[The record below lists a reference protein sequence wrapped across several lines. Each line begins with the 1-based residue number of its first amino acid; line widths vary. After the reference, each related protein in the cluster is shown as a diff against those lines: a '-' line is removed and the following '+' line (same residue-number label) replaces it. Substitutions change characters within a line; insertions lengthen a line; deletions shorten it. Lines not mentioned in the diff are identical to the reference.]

1 MALSI
6 HQTLRDFLETLQ
18 LERYHQAFIDAGA
31 TDQDLGQIVQ
41 FSEQELSEFLT
52 ALNMLPFHSIKFKK
66 AVRGL
71 NASHQIQEPSTAIAL
86 TTAHDTTTASA
97 PSTKE
102 FIIANATIYGK
113 KTSRALTSY
122 EEAINRASIQLALDN
137 PLLISKKG
145 DLFDLAKK
153 KLLEEGYRYK
163 RGASRSKLREKSA
176 TPPSRSA
183 TMSQHQNDDSQQ
195 RAIMRKRQ
203 ENAQRLSEQRLEKIE
218 ALQQQ
223 VDHAIQS
230 RQATENQLAQRNM
243 RRDTLK
249 QLAMEAELIRY
260 EETKVKLTK
269 EISKLKAQERKH
281 QWYKRRKLERSANH
295 SSTSQYTDE
304 GFFSQ
309 PSSYFEE
316 DGLHH
321 PHHHHAIHSHDTTA
335 SMSAQSLN
343 VGFSVYKPLSPTS
356 SYSASYPSSQ
366 EYNDNEDDEED
377 DCLTLESRNSVSSQS
392 SSATISNLLC
402 CPRESDVRASSIHRF
417 DR

>member
-6 HQTLRDFLETLQ
+6 RQTLKDFLEALQ

-41 FSEQELSEFLT
+41 FTDQELSEFLA

-66 AVRGL
+66 AVREL
-71 NASHQIQEPSTAIAL
+71 NASSHQIQEPSTAVVAL
-86 TTAHDTTTASA
+86 ATTHDTTTASI

-113 KTSRALTSY
+113 RTSRALTSY

-137 PLLISKKG
+137 PLLISKK
-145 DLFDLAKK
+145 K

-163 RGASRSKLREKSA
+163 RGASRSKLREKSS
-176 TPPSRSA
+176 TPPAKSA
-183 TMSQHQNDDSQQ
+183 AMLQHQNSDSQQ
-195 RAIMRKRQ
+195 RAIMMKRQ

-218 ALQQQ
+218 VLQQQ

-230 RQATENQLAQRNM
+230 RQATENQLAQGSM
-243 RRDTLK
+243 HHDTLA

-260 EETKVKLTK
+260 EETKVRLTK

-281 QWYKRRKLERSANH
+281 QWYKRRKLERSASH
-295 SSTSQYTDE
+295 ASSQYTDE
-304 GFFSQ
+304 GFSSQ

-316 DGLHH
+316 D
-321 PHHHHAIHSHDTTA
+321 HHATA
-335 SMSAQSLN
+335 SMSSHSLN

-366 EYNDNEDDEED
+366 EYNDDGDDEED
-377 DCLTLESRNSVSSQS
+377 DCSTLQSRNSVSSQS

>member
-1 MALSI
+1 MTLSI
-6 HQTLRDFLETLQ
+6 HQTLKDFLETLQ

-31 TDQDLGQIVQ
+31 TDQDLDQIAQ
-41 FSEQELSEFLT
+41 FTEQELSEFLS

-66 AVRGL
+66 AVREL
-71 NASHQIQEPSTAIAL
+71 NATHRIQGPLASVAL
-86 TTAHDTTTASA
+86 TTTNDTTTASTT
-97 PSTKE
+97 STKE

-153 KLLEEGYRYK
+153 KLLEEGYHYK
-163 RGASRSKLREKSA
+163 RGSSRSKLREKST
-176 TPPSRSA
+176 TPPA
-183 TMSQHQNDDSQQ
+183 KNVTMSQHHHDDSQQ
-195 RAIMRKRQ
+195 RAIMMKRQ
-203 ENAQRLSEQRLEKIE
+203 ENAKRLSEQRLGKIE
-218 ALQQQ
+218 SLQQQ

-230 RQATENQLAQRNM
+230 RQATENQLAQSNM
-243 RRDTLK
+243 HRDTLT

-281 QWYKRRKLERSANH
+281 QWYKRRKMERSASH
-295 SSTSQYTDE
+295 ASQYTDE
-304 GFFSQ
+304 GLSSQ
-309 PSSYFEE
+309 SSSYFEE
-316 DGLHH
+316 DSFHH
-321 PHHHHAIHSHDTTA
+321 QHDINSNTTA
-335 SMSAQSLN
+335 FISSQSLN
-343 VGFSVYKPLSPTS
+343 VGFSMYKPLSPAS
-356 SYSASYPSSQ
+356 SYAASYPSSQ
-366 EYNDNEDDEED
+366 ENNDNEDDEED
-377 DCLTLESRNSVSSQS
+377 DRLTLQSRNSVSSQS

-417 DR
+417 DH